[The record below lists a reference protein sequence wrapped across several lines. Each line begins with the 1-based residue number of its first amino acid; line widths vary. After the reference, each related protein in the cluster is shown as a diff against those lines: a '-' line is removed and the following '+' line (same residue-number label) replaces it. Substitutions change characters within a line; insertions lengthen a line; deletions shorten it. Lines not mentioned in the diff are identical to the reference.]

1 MASSRSVRALLAALL
16 LLVVSL
22 TAFGCGSSGGGSG
35 SSTSTGAENDKLE
48 VALQDDA
55 VFLNRS
61 YYDRERALAQAQK
74 MGVTRLRVLVIWARV
89 PGAEPD
95 KKTAPDDPKWDWTS
109 YDSLINDA
117 AAHGI
122 RLQLDLTGPAPAWA
136 TSNGKQGV
144 VHPDAKLFGEFAA
157 AAAKHFKGRVDRYTI
172 WNEPNYVGWLA
183 PARKE
188 PQLYRAL
195 YTQAYNAIKKA
206 DPAAQV
212 LIGETAP
219 YHEAGRA
226 MAPLEFLRGVT
237 CRNEVYAPTKA
248 CPTLHADGY
257 AHHPYEFAN
266 PPQAPYPGA
275 DNVTVGSLDRLTK
288 ALNKLASVHAL
299 ATPDGKPLD
308 VYLTEFGYFAT
319 GPVAVPPAKRA
330 DYLKT
335 AFDIA
340 ARNPRVKEML
350 QYILVAPPPGVRF
363 NTSLIEQDGKATGP
377 YLALSKWARGEV
389 GSGRVAANPGAIKLP
404 PSPGS

>member
-1 MASSRSVRALLAALL
+1 MASSSGSVRALLAALL

-22 TAFGCGSSGGGSG
+22 TALGCGSSGGGTTSSSG
-35 SSTSTGAENDKLE
+35 ENGKLE

-55 VFLNRS
+55 VFLTRS

-95 KKTAPDDPKWDWTS
+95 SKTQPSNPKWNWAN

-117 AAHGI
+117 ARHGI

-136 TSNGKQGV
+136 TGNGKQGV
-144 VHPDAKLFGEFAA
+144 VHPDPKLFGEFAA

-183 PARKE
+183 PAHKE

-195 YTQAYNAIKKA
+195 YTQAYNAIKQA

-226 MAPLEFLRGVT
+226 MAPLKFLRGVT
-237 CRNEVYAPTKA
+237 CRNEIYAPTKSCA
-248 CPTLHADGY
+248 TLHADGY

-288 ALNKLASVHAL
+288 ALNKLASVKAL
-299 ATPDGKPLD
+299 TTPQGKPLD

-363 NTSLIEQDGKATGP
+363 NTSLIEQDGKPTTP
-377 YLALSKWARGEV
+377 YLALSKWARGQV
-389 GSGRVAANPGAIKLP
+389 GSGRVEANPGAIKLP
-404 PSPGS
+404 ASPGS

>member
-1 MASSRSVRALLAALL
+1 MASSSRSVRALLAALL

-22 TAFGCGSSGGGSG
+22 TAFGCGSSGGGGSTG
-35 SSTSTGAENDKLE
+35 SSGENDKLE

-95 KKTAPDDPKWDWTS
+95 NKTAPASPKWDWS
-109 YDSLINDA
+109 NYDSLINDA
-117 AAHGI
+117 ARHGI

-136 TSNGKQGV
+136 TGNGKQGV

-157 AAAKHFKGRVDRYTI
+157 AAANHFKGRVDRYTI

-183 PARKE
+183 PASKE

-195 YTQAYNAIKKA
+195 YTQAYDAIKKA
-206 DPAAQV
+206 DPAAKV

-226 MAPLEFLRGVT
+226 MAPLKFLRGVT
-237 CRNEVYAPTKA
+237 CRNEIYAPKKP

-275 DNVTVGSLDRLTK
+275 DNVTVGSLNRLTT
-288 ALNKLASVHAL
+288 ALNKLASVKAL
-299 ATPDGKPLD
+299 QTPDGKPLD
-308 VYLTEFGYFAT
+308 IYLTEFGYFAT

-363 NTSLIEQDGKATGP
+363 NTSLIEQDGKPTGP
-377 YLALSKWARGEV
+377 YLALSKWAQGQV
-389 GSGRVAANPGAIKLP
+389 GSGRVEANPGVIRLP
-404 PSPGS
+404 ASPGS

>member
-1 MASSRSVRALLAALL
+1 LLAALL

-22 TAFGCGSSGGGSG
+22 TGFGCGSSGDGG
-35 SSTSTGAENDKLE
+35 SSTGSSGENDKLE

-89 PGAEPD
+89 PGAEPN
-95 KKTAPDDPKWDWTS
+95 KKTAPTGPKWNWAN

-117 AAHGI
+117 ARHGI

-136 TSNGKQGV
+136 TGDGKQGV
-144 VHPDAKLFGEFAA
+144 VRPNAKLFGEFAS

-183 PARKE
+183 PAHSE

-195 YTQAYNAIKKA
+195 YSHAYDAIKKA
-206 DPAAQV
+206 DPSAQV

-219 YHEAGRA
+219 YHETGKA
-226 MAPLEFLRGVT
+226 MAPLKFLRGVT
-237 CRNEVYAPTKA
+237 CRNEIYAPTKQ

-275 DNVTVGSLDRLTK
+275 DNVTVGTLNRLTT

-299 ATPDGKPLD
+299 ETSDGKPLD

-335 AFDIA
+335 AFGIA

-363 NTSLIEQDGKATGP
+363 NTSLIEQDGKPTQP
-377 YLALSKWARGEV
+377 YLALSEWAQGQV
-389 GSGRVAANPGAIKLP
+389 GSGRVEANPGAIKLP
-404 PSPGS
+404 TSPGS